1 MSVWL
6 SVVGIGEDG
15 VEGLSAA
22 ARALVESADVLV
34 GGERHLALVPAS
46 AAERIVWRQPLAATM
61 APIAERRGKRVVVL
75 ASGDPL
81 WFGVAAT
88 LARHFPPAE
97 MAVLPQASAFSLAAS
112 RLAWPLEECVSL
124 SLHARPIE
132 ALRLHLAPGARL
144 LALGTDDDTPV
155 QVAELLRAS
164 GWGPSAMTVFAHMG
178 GPRERRIDGTAE
190 HWPLGRVAALNTL
203 AIECKPGPKAKLLSR
218 RAGLPDDAFEHDG
231 KLTKRAVRAA
241 TLAAL
246 APLAG
251 ETLWDIGAGSGAIAI
266 EWLRSGRALTAVA
279 VERDAARCGAIAR
292 NAAALGV
299 PELRIVQG
307 AAPAALAGLPAPDA
321 IFLGGGT
328 SDPLLWD
335 ALWKALKPG
344 GRFVANA
351 VTLEGEAQLLRWH
364 AREQGEFTR
373 LAVSRAEPVGTYH
386 GWRSLMT
393 VTQLAL
399 VKPRGRAA

>member
-6 SVVGIGEDG
+6 TVIGIGEDG
-15 VEGLSAA
+15 LDGVSAA
-22 ARALVESADVLV
+22 ARALIAGAEVLV
-34 GGERHLALVPAS
+34 GGERHLALVPEG
-46 AAERIVWRQPLAATM
+46 AAERILWRQPLTATIE
-61 APIAERRGKRVVVL
+61 PIAAHRGKRVVVL

-88 LARHFPPAE
+88 LARHFPAAE
-97 MAVLPQASAFSLAAS
+97 MAILPQASAFSLAAA
-112 RLAWPLEECVSL
+112 RLAWPIEECVCV
-124 SLHARPIE
+124 SLHARPLQ
-132 ALRLHLAPGARL
+132 ALSLHLAPGTRI
-144 LALGTDDDTPV
+144 LALGEDGDTPV
-155 QVAELLRAS
+155 QVAELLRAQ

-178 GPRERRIDGTAE
+178 GPRERRLDGTAE
-190 HWPLGRVAALNTL
+190 AWPLGRVAALNTI

-218 RAGLPDDAFEHDG
+218 RAALPDDAFEHDG
-231 KLTKRAVRAA
+231 KLTKRAVRAQ

-246 APLAG
+246 APVAG
-251 ETLWDIGAGSGAIAI
+251 ELLWDVGAGSGAIAI
-266 EWLRSGRALTAVA
+266 EWLRSDRALAA
-279 VERDAARCGAIAR
+279 IAIDRDAARCGTAAR

-307 AAPAALAGLPAPDA
+307 LAPAVLVGLPAPDA

-335 ALWKALKPG
+335 ALWRALKPG
-344 GRFVANA
+344 GRLVANA

-364 AREQGEFTR
+364 AREKGELTR
-373 LAVSRAEPVGTYH
+373 LAVSRAEPVGGYH
-386 GWRSLMT
+386 GWRALMT

-399 VKPRGRAA
+399 VKPRSGA

>member
-15 VEGLSAA
+15 IEGLSAA
-22 ARALVESADVLV
+22 ARALVESAEVLV
-34 GGERHLALVPAS
+34 GGERHLALVPAA
-46 AAERIVWRQPLAATM
+46 AAERIAWRQPLAATM
-61 APIAERRGKRVVVL
+61 EPIAERRGKRVVVL

-97 MAVLPQASAFSLAAS
+97 MAILPQASAFSLAAS
-112 RLAWPLEECVSL
+112 RLAWPLEECVAL
-124 SLHARPIE
+124 SLHARPLE
-132 ALRLHLAPGARL
+132 ALSLHLAPGARI
-144 LALGTDDDTPV
+144 LALGEDEDTPV
-155 QVAELLRAS
+155 QVAELLRAQ
-164 GWGPSAMTVFAHMG
+164 GWGPSAMTVFAQMG

-190 HWPLGRVAALNTL
+190 HWPLGRVAALNTI
-203 AIECKPGPKAKLLSR
+203 AIDCKPGPKAKLLSR
-218 RAGLPDDAFEHDG
+218 RAALPDDAFEHDG

-246 APLAG
+246 VPVAG
-251 ETLWDIGAGSGAIAI
+251 ELLWDIGAGSGAIAI
-266 EWLRSGRALTAVA
+266 EWLRSERALSAIAVD
-279 VERDAARCGAIAR
+279 RDAARCGTAAR

-307 AAPAALAGLPAPDA
+307 PAPAVLVGLPAPDA
-321 IFLGGGT
+321 IFMGGGA
-328 SDPLLWD
+328 SDPLLWE
-335 ALWKALKPG
+335 ALWRALKPG
-344 GRFVANA
+344 GRLVANA

-364 AREQGEFTR
+364 AREAGELTR
-373 LAVSRAEPVGTYH
+373 LAVSRAEPVGGYH
-386 GWRSLMT
+386 GWRALMT

-399 VKPRGRAA
+399 VKPRGGAP

>member
-6 SVVGIGEDG
+6 TVIGIGEDG
-15 VEGLSAA
+15 LEGLSAA
-22 ARALVESADVLV
+22 ARARVEGAEVLV
-34 GGERHLALVPAS
+34 GGERHLALVPEG
-46 AAERIVWRQPLAATM
+46 AAERILWRQPLAATM
-61 APIAERRGKRVVVL
+61 EPIAAQRGKRVVVL

-81 WFGVAAT
+81 WFGVAAM

-97 MAVLPQASAFSLAAS
+97 MTILPQASAFSLAAS
-112 RLAWPLEECVSL
+112 RLAWPLEGCVCL
-124 SLHARPIE
+124 SLHARPLQ
-132 ALRLHLAPGARL
+132 ALSLHLAPNARI
-144 LALGTDDDTPV
+144 LALGEDGDTPV
-155 QVAELLRAS
+155 QVAELLRAQ

-190 HWPLGRVAALNTL
+190 SWPLGRVAALNTI
-203 AIECKPGPKAKLLSR
+203 AIDCKPGPKAKLLSR
-218 RAGLPDDAFEHDG
+218 RAALPDDAFEHDG

-246 APLAG
+246 APVAG
-251 ETLWDIGAGSGAIAI
+251 ELLWDVGAGSGAIAI
-266 EWLRSGRALTAVA
+266 EWLRSDRALAA
-279 VERDAARCGAIAR
+279 IAIDRDAARCGTAAR

-307 AAPAALAGLPAPDA
+307 PAHAVLVGLPAPDA
-321 IFLGGGT
+321 IFVGGGA

-335 ALWKALKPG
+335 ALWRALKPG
-344 GRFVANA
+344 GRLVANA

-364 AREQGEFTR
+364 AREKGELTR
-373 LAVSRAEPVGTYH
+373 LAVSRAEPVGGYH
-386 GWRSLMT
+386 GWRALMT

-399 VKPRGRAA
+399 VKPRSGAP

>member
-6 SVVGIGEDG
+6 TVIGIGEDG
-15 VEGLSAA
+15 LDGVSAA
-22 ARALVESADVLV
+22 ARALIAGAEVLV
-34 GGERHLALVPAS
+34 GGERHLALVPDG
-46 AAERIVWRQPLAATM
+46 AAERILWRQPLTATIE
-61 APIAERRGKRVVVL
+61 PIAAHRGKRVVVL

-88 LARHFPPAE
+88 LARHFPAAE
-97 MAVLPQASAFSLAAS
+97 MAILPQASAFSLAAA
-112 RLAWPLEECVSL
+112 RLAWPIEECVCV
-124 SLHARPIE
+124 SLHARPLQ
-132 ALRLHLAPGARL
+132 ALSLHLAPGTRI
-144 LALGTDDDTPV
+144 LALGEDGDTPV
-155 QVAELLRAS
+155 QVAELLRAQ

-178 GPRERRIDGTAE
+178 GPRERRLDGTAE
-190 HWPLGRVAALNTL
+190 AWPLGRVAALNTI

-218 RAGLPDDAFEHDG
+218 RAALPDDAFEHDG
-231 KLTKRAVRAA
+231 KLTKRAVRAQ

-246 APLAG
+246 APVAG
-251 ETLWDIGAGSGAIAI
+251 ELLWDVGAGSGAIAI
-266 EWLRSGRALTAVA
+266 EWLRSDRALAA
-279 VERDAARCGAIAR
+279 IAIDRDAARCGTAAR

-307 AAPAALAGLPAPDA
+307 LAPAVLVGLPAPDA

-335 ALWKALKPG
+335 ALWRALKPG
-344 GRFVANA
+344 GRLVANA

-364 AREQGEFTR
+364 AREKGELTR
-373 LAVSRAEPVGTYH
+373 LAVSRAEPVGGYH
-386 GWRSLMT
+386 GWRALMT

-399 VKPRGRAA
+399 VKPRSGA

>member
-6 SVVGIGEDG
+6 TVVGIGEDG
-15 VEGLSAA
+15 IEGLSAA
-22 ARALVESADVLV
+22 ARALVEGAEVLI
-34 GGERHLALVPAS
+34 GGERHLALVPQG
-46 AAERIVWRQPLAATM
+46 AAERILWRQPLAATM
-61 APIAERRGKRVVVL
+61 EPIAAQRGKRVVVL

-81 WFGVAAT
+81 WFGVATT

-97 MAVLPQASAFSLAAS
+97 IAILPQASAFSLAAS
-112 RLAWPLEECVSL
+112 RLAWPIEDCVCL
-124 SLHARPIE
+124 SLHARPLQ
-132 ALRLHLAPGARL
+132 ALSLHLAPGARI
-144 LALGTDDDTPV
+144 LALGEDGDTPV
-155 QVAELLRAS
+155 QVAELLRAQ
-164 GWGPSAMTVFAHMG
+164 GWGPSAITVFAQMG

-190 HWPLGRVAALNTL
+190 TWPLGRVAALNTI

-218 RAGLPDDAFEHDG
+218 RAALPDDAFEHDG

-246 APLAG
+246 APVAG
-251 ETLWDIGAGSGAIAI
+251 ELLWDVGAGSGAIAI
-266 EWLRSGRALTAVA
+266 EWLRSGRALAA
-279 VERDAARCGAIAR
+279 IAIDRDAARCGTAAR

-307 AAPAALAGLPAPDA
+307 PAPAVLVGLPAPDA
-321 IFLGGGT
+321 IFVGGGA

-335 ALWKALKPG
+335 ALWRALKPG
-344 GRFVANA
+344 GRLVANA

-364 AREQGEFTR
+364 AREKGELTR
-373 LAVSRAEPVGTYH
+373 LAVSRAEPVGGYH
-386 GWRSLMT
+386 GWRALMT

-399 VKPRGRAA
+399 VKPRSGAP